1 MSAAPA
7 PQGSTAAAE
16 APALPRAERADV
28 AAVEEA
34 PAIEEGRH
42 AARAAGEGSF
52 AVLEL
57 RRCVRAKRVHERA
70 AQLEVELNDGRVCQ
84 HFQPFRKGDPELP
97 LTDDEVNDKFLELA
111 MPVIGDAPARA
122 LLADL
127 WALEKRPS
135 AVFEF
140 GTPARARAAG

>member
-1 MSAAPA
+1 MCSSDLHALVHGSVRLVAFAP
-7 PQGSTAAAE
+7 
-16 APALPRAERADV
+16 ERLLDPDVRSLLAKIEVIAD
-28 AAVEEA
+28 
-34 PAIEEGRH
+34 P
-42 AARAAGEGSF
+42 
-52 AVLEL
+52 VLS
-57 RRCVRAKRVHERA
+57 KGYPNQRA

-127 WALEKRPS
+127 WALEKRPN